1 MNGRI
6 SILTHPSIGSIR
18 FCWLGDVDALPVEVT
33 FIPKKWMP
41 FWIINDMRLTANQ
54 SVAVV
59 RTHAREIWLHLVN
72 QGWIEK
78 EAKV

>member
-1 MNGRI
+1 
-6 SILTHPSIGSIR
+6 
-18 FCWLGDVDALPVEVT
+18 
-33 FIPKKWMP
+33 
-41 FWIINDMRLTANQ
+41 
-54 SVAVV
+54 VAVV